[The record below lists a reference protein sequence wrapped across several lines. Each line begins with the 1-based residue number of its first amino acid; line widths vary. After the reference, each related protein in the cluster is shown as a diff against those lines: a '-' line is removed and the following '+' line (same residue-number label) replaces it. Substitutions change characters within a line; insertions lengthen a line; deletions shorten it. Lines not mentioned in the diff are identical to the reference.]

1 MTFIAISTNNIS
13 NVKTSYV
20 SSVTEQIPTNTYTS
34 VTGSEITYL
43 GPTAAGNKGD
53 AVRGF
58 RVNPGSTGDIKVTID
73 RSEGVN
79 TIQIFQED
87 AFSTGSAPTGYFKFF
102 DIAKAGKGKGAV
114 GVTVT
119 NATKNY
125 IVLLELDGYSEVSY
139 NGSVVVP

>member
-1 MTFIAISTNNIS
+1 MATRTIEATLDKF
-13 NVKTSYV
+13 
-20 SSVTEQIPTNTYTS
+20 SVDA
-34 VTGSEITYL
+34 GSEVTYL

-79 TIQIFQED
+79 TIQIYQED
-87 AFSTGSAPTGYFKFF
+87 AFATGSSPTGYHKFF

-119 NATKNY
+119 NAAKNY
-125 IVLLELDGYSEVSY
+125 VVLLELDGYSEVSY

>member
-1 MTFIAISTNNIS
+1 MATRTIEATLDNF
-13 NVKTSYV
+13 
-20 SSVTEQIPTNTYTS
+20 SVDA
-34 VTGSEITYL
+34 GSEVTYL

-87 AFSTGSAPTGYFKFF
+87 AFATGVAPTGYHKFF

-119 NATKNY
+119 NAAKNY
-125 IVLLELDGYSEVSY
+125 VVLLNLDGYSEVSY